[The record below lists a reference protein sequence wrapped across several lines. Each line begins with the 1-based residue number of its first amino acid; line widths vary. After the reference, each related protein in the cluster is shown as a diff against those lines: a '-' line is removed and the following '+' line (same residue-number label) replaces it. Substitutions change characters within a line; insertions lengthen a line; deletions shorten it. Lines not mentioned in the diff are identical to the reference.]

1 MLTAKERMLAV
12 MTDGLSEGYPVVI
25 PYADLFLRD
34 HWEDITDKL
43 WWMKNCWDVSPRLEV
58 EMSFQKKVG
67 IDWVE
72 AHICPPRYWRET
84 HRVKVLGCRF
94 FLVDASGNIVIEI
107 FRPPLG
113 GFVHKWPSLREPI
126 VRTFEDV
133 DTQIGTMK
141 AEELIDSGRL
151 DYIEAVI
158 DECGSER
165 FVVCS
170 VGSPFWEI
178 YPYFG
183 VRRTLLN
190 LFKNP
195 ELISYLLEKLLA
207 RDLEYL
213 RAYAAVGVDGVWVE
227 ECLTSA
233 DIISR
238 SLYERFVL
246 PYVKRQISEIRR
258 LGMKSI
264 YYPCG
269 DVRDR
274 LKLMIEMRPDCISLE
289 ESKKN
294 FQIDI
299 DRVDKIVAGRA
310 CIFGNLDAVWL
321 LRSGTHSDLKKEI
334 TRQIDVGRNYGKF
347 VMSLGSPVTPE
358 TPVCRVREY
367 VKIARQIADA

>member
-1 MLTAKERMLAV
+1 MLAA
-12 MTDGLSEGYPVVI
+12 MADGLSEGYPVVI

-34 HWEDITDKL
+34 HWADITDKP
-43 WWMKNCWDVSPRLEV
+43 WWVQNCWDIEARLEV
-58 EMSFQKKVG
+58 EEGFQRKVG

-72 AHICPPRYWRET
+72 AHMCPSKYWRND
-84 HRVKVLGCRF
+84 HSVKVQRGRF
-94 FLVDASGNIVIEI
+94 FLVDNSGRTITEI
-107 FRPPLG
+107 SRPPLG
-113 GFVHKWPSLREPI
+113 GSILKWPSLQEPVI
-126 VRTFEDV
+126 RSV
-133 DTQIGTMK
+133 DDAETQIRTTK
-141 AEELIDSGRL
+141 AQELIDSGRL
-151 DYIEAVI
+151 DYIETVM
-158 DECGSER
+158 DKYGSER
-165 FVVCS
+165 FVVCPAA
-170 VGSPFWEI
+170 SPFWEI

-183 VRRTLLN
+183 IKRTLLN
-190 LFKNP
+190 LFQNP
-195 ELISYLLEKLLA
+195 GLIRCLLEKLLA

-213 RAYAAVGVDGVWVE
+213 RACAAVGVDGIWVE

-246 PYVKRQISEIRR
+246 PYVKRQISEIRQ

-274 LKLMIEMRPDCISLE
+274 LELMIEVRPDCISLE
-289 ESKKN
+289 ESKKS

-299 DRVDKIVAGRA
+299 DWIDKTVAGRA

-321 LRSGTHSDLKKEI
+321 LRSGSQSELKKEVR
-334 TRQIDVGRNYGKF
+334 RQIEVGRNYGRF

-358 TPVCRVREY
+358 TPLFRVKEY
-367 VKIARQIADA
+367 VEIARQIAGP